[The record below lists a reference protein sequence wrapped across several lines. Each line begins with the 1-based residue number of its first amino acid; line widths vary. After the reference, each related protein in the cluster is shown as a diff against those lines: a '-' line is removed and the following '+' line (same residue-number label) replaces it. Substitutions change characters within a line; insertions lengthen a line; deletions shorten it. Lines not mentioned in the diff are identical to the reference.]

1 MTIDGREGT
10 AMEFKCGHSE
20 LEEVAEWIKTEIQ
33 IEGKSAENAVISA
46 GFGCFGKNE
55 SN

>member
-1 MTIDGREGT
+1 MGGK
-10 AMEFKCGHSE
+10 AQQWNLNVVNPE

-33 IEGKSAENAVISA
+33 TEGRSAENAVISA